1 VAQAQHQAAM
11 NRDEHMRRESEM
23 REREMIR
30 ERDAHYRESIMR
42 SRDMRGGHPQP
53 GSGPGPGPDQRPP
66 TSDWTSG
73 VRHHQ
78 DRSGGWQR

>member
-1 VAQAQHQAAM
+1 
-11 NRDEHMRRESEM
+11 MRRESEM

-30 ERDAHYRESIMR
+30 ERDARDAHHRESIMR
-42 SRDMRGGHPQP
+42 NRDMRGGHPHP
-53 GSGPGPGPDQRPP
+53 GSGPGPGPDQRTP

-73 VRHHQ
+73 VRYHQ